1 MRAPPNSISQWL
13 NDMLSTPF
21 DPHIIRYKPPK
32 EFVMPKF
39 TMYDETSDPFNHIMH
54 FKQLMTLDIGNDAL
68 MYKVFLASLHGQAVS
83 WFHCLLQNPV
93 NTFQD
98 VSKAFIGH
106 YLYSAC
112 QKYNINTL

>member
-1 MRAPPNSISQWL
+1 
-13 NDMLSTPF
+13 
-21 DPHIIRYKPPK
+21 
-32 EFVMPKF
+32 
-39 TMYDETSDPFNHIMH
+39 MYDETSDPFNHIMH